1 MDAGGSLYIEG
12 ANVGTGSNNLL
23 YPYLGLSNNS
33 SSFAGYSLI
42 ESVNGALG
50 TALEGLSL
58 NYMYGSNADYGIDEL
73 DVITGVPF
81 FKSQDNAIRTVYFDS
96 EVYRAI
102 TSSTFFGSMVD
113 GNTTKADIMSIYLNF
128 FSLNPVPNISALQ
141 TELDFGLQ
149 FAGFPETEWVN
160 LINTGIE
167 VLEIADIIIEGE
179 VFGYEGPT
187 IIELDP
193 MEMVNLEI
201 TQNAVIT
208 GSYEGTLTIVSNDPD
223 TPDFE
228 ILLNGLCV
236 QPPVIN
242 AEPGNIEVNLAA
254 GETVDE
260 IITISNTG
268 GYNLSFSA
276 VIEEGSR
283 DVSWLEM
290 DHHFNLLAPGIEDEI
305 VLTINTEF
313 LEEDQ
318 YNAEIVI
325 YHDDPAQDEIIIPV
339 TLYLSF
345 VNTENDLIS
354 SQISLSQNYPNPFN
368 PSTTI
373 SFTTKETSSGTLLS
387 IYNVKG
393 ELVKTLV
400 NDVLTIGAHSVIWN
414 GKDSSEKS
422 QPSGM
427 YFYRLQNADKS
438 ISRKMILM
446 K

>member
-1 MDAGGSLYIEG
+1 M
-12 ANVGTGSNNLL
+12 
-23 YPYLGLSNNS
+23 
-33 SSFAGYSLI
+33 
-42 ESVNGALG
+42 
-50 TALEGLSL
+50 
-58 NYMYGSNADYGIDEL
+58 
-73 DVITGVPF
+73 
-81 FKSQDNAIRTVYFDS
+81 
-96 EVYRAI
+96 
-102 TSSTFFGSMVD
+102 
-113 GNTTKADIMSIYLNF
+113 
-128 FSLNPVPNISALQ
+128 
-141 TELDFGLQ
+141 Q

-276 VIEEGSR
+276 VIEEGLR